1 MLEKEIAGFG
11 ASGRNGGWCSALFPR
26 STASLERQHGRDAAL
41 AMRRAMVATVDEVG
55 RAAAE
60 AGIDADF
67 VKGGTIGYARSR
79 VQLAAA
85 RAEVAEAAAYG
96 VDALE
101 LLGPRPGARRR
112 RAGAA
117 FDPACA
123 RLHPAKLVRGLAAA
137 VEARGAT
144 IAEQTEV
151 LDYRPGRVETAH
163 GTVTCDRLVSRPRAT
178 ARRCARPTGAC
189 CRCTRS

>member
-26 STASLERQHGRDAAL
+26 STASLERTHGRDAAL

-55 RAAAE
+55 RAATQ
-60 AGIDADF
+60 AGIDTDY
-67 VKGGTIGYARSR
+67 VKGGTIEYARSR

-85 RAEVAEAAAYG
+85 TAEVEEAAAYG

-101 LLGPRPGARRR
+101 LWGPERVKAAGAL
-112 RAGAA
+112 GAA

-137 VEARGAT
+137 VEGRGAT

-151 LDYRPGRVETAH
+151 LDYRPGRVET
-163 GTVTCDRLVSRPRAT
+163 D
-178 ARRCARPTGAC
+178 ARRRHLRPARDRDRGLRRDAAGDASAAC
-189 CRCTRS
+189 CRSTR